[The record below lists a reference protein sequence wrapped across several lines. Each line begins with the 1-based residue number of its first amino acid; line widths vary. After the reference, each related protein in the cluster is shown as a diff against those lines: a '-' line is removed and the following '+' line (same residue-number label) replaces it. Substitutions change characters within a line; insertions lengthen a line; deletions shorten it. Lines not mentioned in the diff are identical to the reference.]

1 MTNFEKLV
9 KDKEFNTLIE
19 RNRIFCAIFEKR
31 NGHDCCNGHCIY
43 CEKESFEWLQ
53 QEYKPPLLE
62 NGDELKT
69 GDWIMIKDLHD
80 DKWIKRK
87 FLAYVDNL
95 FWCYNDGSNCMG
107 SGWQQ
112 ARLPEEGE

>member
-9 KDKEFNTLIE
+9 KDKEFESLIKDVGF
-19 RNRIFCAIFEKR
+19 NCAIYKR
-31 NGHDCCNGHCIY
+31 RRKTKIE
-43 CEKESFEWLQ
+43 CEGRCSTCGVENWKWLQ
-53 QEYKPPLLE
+53 QEYKSLLK

-69 GDWIMIKDLHD
+69 GDWIMVKDLHD
-80 DKWIKRK
+80 DKWKKRK
-87 FLAYVDNL
+87 FLVYVDNL